1 MTSGGF
7 TTRAVQS
14 GELRDT
20 HMGTVVTPVFQASTF
35 MYPNEDPSALK
46 DRIRKE
52 PYIYS
57 RWNNPTTQS
66 LELKY
71 SAIEG
76 SKFALGFSSG
86 MAAIA
91 SSVLALARKNK
102 RIISVEELYG
112 QTHGVFENLLP
123 QFGIMVDFISMDRF
137 NSCDF
142 DCRGYDLVYTES
154 VVNPTL
160 RVSDI
165 SKVSKLCIEQ
175 GVPLLV
181 DATFSS
187 PYNQRPL
194 ELGATVVV
202 HSATK
207 YISGHSDTIFGLAST
222 DSESIFMEMQ
232 NLRRLLGSNPDP
244 FQSFLVARGAK
255 TLGLRMERH
264 NKNGMEI
271 ARAVAE
277 DHRIKLVNYPGLDSF
292 IDHGIAEKN
301 LSGYGGMISFELKG
315 GVEQARKFMKNLK
328 IPVIASSLGGV
339 ESLVSMPIETS
350 HRSIERQ
357 KRIEMGIGDGLI
369 RFSSGIEDTEDLI
382 ADIQDALAAS

>member
-1 MTSGGF
+1 MSRSGF
-7 TTRAVQS
+7 TTKAVQS

-20 HMGTVVTPVFQASTF
+20 HMGSVVTPLFQASTF
-35 MYPNEDPSALK
+35 LYPNDDPTALT

-91 SSVLALARKNK
+91 SSVLALTKKHK
-102 RIISVEELYG
+102 RILSVEELYG

-123 QFGIMVDFISMDRF
+123 QMGIGVDFISIDRL
-137 NSCDF
+137 NSLDF
-142 DCRGYDLVYTES
+142 KGSGYDLVYTES

-165 SKVSKLCIEQ
+165 STVSKVCREQ
-175 GVPLLV
+175 IVPIVV

-194 ELGATVVV
+194 ELGASVVI

-207 YISGHSDTIFGLAST
+207 YISGHSDTIYGLAST
-222 DSESIFMEMQ
+222 DSESTFMEMQ
-232 NLRRLLGSNPDP
+232 NLRRQLGSNPDP

-264 NKNGMEI
+264 NINGMEI
-271 ARAVAE
+271 AKALSAE
-277 DHRIKLVNYPGLDSF
+277 AKVKRVNYPGLESF
-292 IDHGIAEKN
+292 IDHHVAERN
-301 LSGYGGMISFELKG
+301 LSGYGGMISFELEG
-315 GVEQARKFMKNLK
+315 GLEKAKKFVKHLK

-339 ESLVSMPIETS
+339 ESLVSLPIETS
-350 HRSIERQ
+350 HRSIDPK
-357 KRIEMGIGDGLI
+357 KRHEMGIGDGLI
-369 RFSSGIEDTEDLI
+369 RFSTGIEDTEDLI
-382 ADIQDALAAS
+382 ADVQQALSAT

>member
-1 MTSGGF
+1 MSRSGF
-7 TTRAVQS
+7 TTKAVQS

-20 HMGTVVTPVFQASTF
+20 HMGSVVTPLFQASTF
-35 MYPNEDPSALK
+35 LYPNDDPTALT

-91 SSVLALARKNK
+91 SSVLALTKKHK
-102 RIISVEELYG
+102 RILSVEELYG

-123 QFGIMVDFISMDRF
+123 QMGIGVDFISIDRF
-137 NSCDF
+137 NSLDF
-142 DCRGYDLVYTES
+142 KGSGYDLVYTES

-165 SKVSKLCIEQ
+165 STVSKVCREQ
-175 GVPLLV
+175 GVPLVV

-194 ELGATVVV
+194 ELGASVVI

-207 YISGHSDTIFGLAST
+207 YISGHSDTIYGLAST
-222 DSESIFMEMQ
+222 DSESTFMEMQ
-232 NLRRLLGSNPDP
+232 NLRRQLGSNPDP

-264 NKNGMEI
+264 NINGMEI
-271 ARAVAE
+271 AKALSAE
-277 DHRIKLVNYPGLDSF
+277 AKVKRVNYPGLESF
-292 IDHGIAEKN
+292 IDHHVAERN
-301 LSGYGGMISFELKG
+301 LSGYGGMISFELEG
-315 GVEQARKFMKNLK
+315 GLEKAKKFVKHLK

-339 ESLVSMPIETS
+339 ESLVSLPIETS
-350 HRSIERQ
+350 HRSIDPK
-357 KRIEMGIGDGLI
+357 KRHEMGIGDGLI
-369 RFSSGIEDTEDLI
+369 RFSTGIEDTEDLI
-382 ADIQDALAAS
+382 ADVQQALSAT